1 VNGIRTL
8 FLFQYSA
15 QKRVDLG
22 TYKMLDQQP
31 DINKS
36 MPFLEGVDKAVL
48 KAFSP
53 QQMAFT
59 RSGLHCD
66 LHPRW
71 KKDGTMVAFD
81 SIHEG
86 SRKIYGFDVTDIVS
100 NKASH
105 ERQKVYSGI

>member
-1 VNGIRTL
+1 
-8 FLFQYSA
+8 
-15 QKRVDLG
+15 
-22 TYKMLDQQP
+22 
-31 DINKS
+31 
-36 MPFLEGVDKAVL
+36 MPFLQGVDKTVL

-71 KKDGTMVAFD
+71 KGDGTMVAFD

-86 SRKIYGFDVTDIVS
+86 SRQIYGFDVSDIIKS
-100 NKASH
+100 KDTTPAH
-105 ERQKVYSGI
+105 ERQAAHYGV